1 MIGTFS
7 TLYEKGFLVKLLRTL
22 SVCFLALALSA
33 CGLLGKN
40 TPATPSPESTH
51 YSAPKLYAYPFA
63 LQKTL
68 NADIHTR
75 FKTSEIFFETSGQL
89 KSDNHSISL
98 TFTANNQVIWLIE
111 YNGETINEVRTSE
124 IPEEFQAQDLLR
136 DLTLSLWPEAAIS
149 RQLKNSRLIQT
160 DLERSVVDEGN
171 KPLIRVTYSMGASTN
186 LPNGRIIVDNFV
198 QAYQLVLDCKRN
210 F

>member
-7 TLYEKGFLVKLLRTL
+7 TLYGKGFLVKLLRTL

-33 CGLLGKN
+33 CGFLGKN
-40 TPATPSPESTH
+40 TPATPSPEATH

-111 YNGETINEVRTSE
+111 YN
-124 IPEEFQAQDLLR
+124 
-136 DLTLSLWPEAAIS
+136 LSLWPEAAIS